1 MMRASVIVG
10 WGLGSLG
17 LAIILNTLNVL
28 LIAYLTLV
36 VGIEPALA
44 GSLILLAKLYDVVTD
59 LPMGWLTDCTRSR
72 WGSRRPYLF
81 AAGLLTPIALIL
93 LFRPPVGD
101 PTHYVVAALLLYAT
115 GYTLFNVPYL
125 SMPAEMS
132 TDTHLRTRMVAWR
145 SLFIA
150 GGTLFGV
157 AIAPYLI
164 GELGG
169 DADAY
174 RVLGLLMA
182 GSVAFAFL
190 GCVLLTG
197 QSKPHPER
205 SPAIPIRQQLAT
217 IAANRHFRTLLLIK
231 ITHLLALSIGAG
243 SSVFFYRFVL
253 GYDLRTLG
261 LYGAVTTIVWA
272 LAMPIWTRVARNRGK
287 RFGYFVATL
296 AYTLMTLSWLLAAPD
311 EPMITL
317 LGRGVLFGLIAGGM
331 LLMGNAMLQDVMDED
346 YRRTGQRKNGMF
358 AGSYSLIEKV
368 TSGIGAQILGLVLS
382 LTGFVRGATVQPET
396 AVTGIYFVVAV
407 VPGVLMLLS
416 LFAIRAYR
424 LDESALVDVHRGA
437 VRGNGNRSRANDS

>member
-1 MMRASVIVG
+1 MMRASVIIG

-17 LAIILNTLNVL
+17 LATILNTLNVL
-28 LIAYLTLV
+28 LVAYLTLV

-44 GSLILLAKLYDVVTD
+44 GSLILLAKLYDVATD
-59 LPMGWLTDCTRSR
+59 LPMGWLTDRTQSR
-72 WGSRRPYLF
+72 WGARRPYLF
-81 AAGLLTPIALIL
+81 VAGIVTPVALVL
-93 LFRPPVGD
+93 LFRPSSGD
-101 PTHYVVAALLLYAT
+101 PTTYVVAALLLYAT

-132 TDTHLRTRMVAWR
+132 TDTHLRTKMVAWR

-164 GELGG
+164 GRLGG
-169 DADAY
+169 GADAY
-174 RVLGLLMA
+174 QVLGKLMA
-182 GSVAFAFL
+182 AVVAAAFL
-190 GCVLLTG
+190 ACVFLTG
-197 QSKPHPER
+197 QSKPHPKR
-205 SPAIPIRQQLAT
+205 SPPIPIGQQLAT
-217 IAANRHFRTLLLIK
+217 IARNGYFRTLLLIK

-272 LAMPIWTRVARNRGK
+272 LSMPIWTRIARNQGK

-296 AYTLMTLSWLLAAPD
+296 VYALLTLSWLFAGPG
-311 EPMITL
+311 ESMFTL

-331 LLMGNAMLQDVMDED
+331 LLMGNAMLQDVMDEEF
-346 YRRTGQRKNGMF
+346 RRTGQRKNGMF

-368 TSGIGAQILGLVLS
+368 TSGLGAQILGLVLS
-382 LTGFVRGATVQPET
+382 LTGFVRGVAEQPES
-396 AVTGIYFVVAV
+396 AVAGMYLVVAII
-407 VPGVLMLLS
+407 PGILMLVS
-416 LFAIRAYR
+416 LLAIRTYG
-424 LDESALVDVHRGA
+424 LDESKLVDESQFATPGK
-437 VRGNGNRSRANDS
+437 NPE